1 MKLTPSYRQCRR
13 SPSYKGQVFPLC
25 LALWIKTYRDVHEL
39 VFLLQRSVQGNVPL
53 AHPRKLLYPLF
64 YKLHRVAGIENI
76 AAAELPC
83 VNQPSR
89 GAAVE
94 TLDFQVSHLV
104 NVAFMELEQVANSRV
119 RIIKFRFRFDRC
131 GHVSTRAIEL
141 LDLIEVLRELD
152 GIGGLPELLMDKSP
166 ELLSF
171 ESFVA

>member
-53 AHPRKLLYPLF
+53 THPRKLLYPLF
-64 YKLHRVAGIENI
+64 YKLHRIAGIVHI
-76 AAAELPC
+76 AAPELPC

-104 NVAFMELEQVANSRV
+104 KVAFMELEQVANSRV

-131 GHVSTRAIEL
+131 GHVSARAVEL
-141 LDLIEVLRELD
+141 FDLIQ
-152 GIGGLPELLMDKSP
+152 ILPELNDISWLFELQMDESP